1 MFERDKYVI
10 WEAGEVIYRAGDPS
24 NEAFLIMEG
33 SVQIF
38 TSEGLLLNRIGTN
51 EILGET
57 SLLLNVSRTVTAIAA
72 LTGAKATRIPRQ
84 YFQDIATRD
93 RVTGALIRKSQYRL
107 IDSNTQSNMLGTEIE
122 RLSVLLENAIK
133 NGFSDNTAIEELR
146 TTIARL
152 RKQVVFDKHHAY
164 HPSTMEGSRD
174 DGENADNFGFFC
186 LISAACRWCAQLC
199 VVCQPGTAPQA
210 QRQHPLIPHGH
221 GMRLARAVEFDAAGP
236 RKARLIETSTRSIFF
251 SA

>member
-1 MFERDKYVI
+1 MVRLFITPERGIRQTMFERDKYII

-57 SLLLNVSRTVTAIAA
+57 SLLLNFSRTVTAIAA
-72 LTGAKATRIPRQ
+72 STGAKATRIPRQ
-84 YFQDIATRD
+84 YFEDIAARD

-122 RLSVLLENAIK
+122 RLSVLVENAIN
-133 NGFSDNTAIEELR
+133 NGFNDNTAIDELR

-174 DGENADNFGFFC
+174 DGENADNFG
-186 LISAACRWCAQLC
+186 
-199 VVCQPGTAPQA
+199 
-210 QRQHPLIPHGH
+210 
-221 GMRLARAVEFDAAGP
+221 
-236 RKARLIETSTRSIFF
+236 
-251 SA
+251 

>member
-1 MFERDKYVI
+1 MLRLFITPERGIRQTMFERDKYII

-84 YFQDIATRD
+84 YFEDIAARD

-122 RLSVLLENAIK
+122 RLSVLVENAIN
-133 NGFSDNTAIEELR
+133 NGFSDNTAIDELR

-174 DGENADNFGFFC
+174 DGENADNFG
-186 LISAACRWCAQLC
+186 
-199 VVCQPGTAPQA
+199 
-210 QRQHPLIPHGH
+210 
-221 GMRLARAVEFDAAGP
+221 
-236 RKARLIETSTRSIFF
+236 
-251 SA
+251 

>member
-1 MFERDKYVI
+1 MVRLFITPERGIRQTMFERDKYII

-57 SLLLNVSRTVTAIAA
+57 SLLLNVSRTVTAISA

-84 YFQDIATRD
+84 YFEDIAARD

-122 RLSVLLENAIK
+122 RLSVLVENAIN
-133 NGFSDNTAIEELR
+133 NGFSDNTAIDELR

-174 DGENADNFGFFC
+174 DGENADNFG
-186 LISAACRWCAQLC
+186 
-199 VVCQPGTAPQA
+199 
-210 QRQHPLIPHGH
+210 
-221 GMRLARAVEFDAAGP
+221 
-236 RKARLIETSTRSIFF
+236 
-251 SA
+251 

>member
-1 MFERDKYVI
+1 MLKLFITPERGIRQTMFERDKYII

-84 YFQDIATRD
+84 YFEDIAARD

-122 RLSVLLENAIK
+122 RLSVLVENAIN
-133 NGFSDNTAIEELR
+133 NGFSDNTAIDELR

-174 DGENADNFGFFC
+174 DGENADNFG
-186 LISAACRWCAQLC
+186 
-199 VVCQPGTAPQA
+199 
-210 QRQHPLIPHGH
+210 
-221 GMRLARAVEFDAAGP
+221 
-236 RKARLIETSTRSIFF
+236 
-251 SA
+251 

>member
-1 MFERDKYVI
+1 MVRLFITPERGIRQTMFERDKYII

-72 LTGAKATRIPRQ
+72 STGAKATRIPRQ
-84 YFQDIATRD
+84 YFEDIAARD

-107 IDSNTQSNMLGTEIE
+107 IDSNTQSNMLGKEID
-122 RLSVLLENAIK
+122 RLSLLVENAIN
-133 NGFSDNTAIEELR
+133 NGFSDNTAIDELR

-152 RKQVVFDKHHAY
+152 RKQVVFDRHHAY

-174 DGENADNFGFFC
+174 DDENADNFG
-186 LISAACRWCAQLC
+186 
-199 VVCQPGTAPQA
+199 
-210 QRQHPLIPHGH
+210 
-221 GMRLARAVEFDAAGP
+221 
-236 RKARLIETSTRSIFF
+236 
-251 SA
+251 

>member
-1 MFERDKYVI
+1 MTPGFRIRQAMFERDKYII

-72 LTGAKATRIPRQ
+72 STGAKATRIPRQ
-84 YFQDIATRD
+84 YFEDIAARD

-122 RLSVLLENAIK
+122 RLSVLVENAIN
-133 NGFSDNTAIEELR
+133 NGFSDNTAIDELR

-174 DGENADNFGFFC
+174 DGENADNF
-186 LISAACRWCAQLC
+186 S
-199 VVCQPGTAPQA
+199 
-210 QRQHPLIPHGH
+210 
-221 GMRLARAVEFDAAGP
+221 
-236 RKARLIETSTRSIFF
+236 
-251 SA
+251 

>member
-1 MFERDKYVI
+1 MLRLFITPERGIRQTMFERDKYII

-84 YFQDIATRD
+84 YFDEIAARD

-122 RLSVLLENAIK
+122 RLSVLVENAIK
-133 NGFSDNTAIEELR
+133 NGFSDNTAIDELR

-174 DGENADNFGFFC
+174 DGENADNFG
-186 LISAACRWCAQLC
+186 
-199 VVCQPGTAPQA
+199 
-210 QRQHPLIPHGH
+210 
-221 GMRLARAVEFDAAGP
+221 
-236 RKARLIETSTRSIFF
+236 
-251 SA
+251 

>member
-1 MFERDKYVI
+1 MLKLFITPERGIRQTNLERDKYII

-72 LTGAKATRIPRQ
+72 STGAKATRIPRQ
-84 YFQDIATRD
+84 YFEDIAARD

-122 RLSVLLENAIK
+122 RLSVLVENAIN
-133 NGFSDNTAIEELR
+133 NGFSDNADIDELR

-174 DGENADNFGFFC
+174 DGENADNFG
-186 LISAACRWCAQLC
+186 
-199 VVCQPGTAPQA
+199 
-210 QRQHPLIPHGH
+210 
-221 GMRLARAVEFDAAGP
+221 
-236 RKARLIETSTRSIFF
+236 
-251 SA
+251 

>member
-1 MFERDKYVI
+1 MLRLFITPERGIRQTMFERDKYII

-72 LTGAKATRIPRQ
+72 STGAKATRIPRQ
-84 YFQDIATRD
+84 YFEDIAARD

-122 RLSVLLENAIK
+122 RLSVLVENAIN
-133 NGFSDNTAIEELR
+133 NGFSDNTAIDELR

-174 DGENADNFGFFC
+174 DGENADNFG
-186 LISAACRWCAQLC
+186 
-199 VVCQPGTAPQA
+199 
-210 QRQHPLIPHGH
+210 
-221 GMRLARAVEFDAAGP
+221 
-236 RKARLIETSTRSIFF
+236 
-251 SA
+251 

>member
-1 MFERDKYVI
+1 MVRLFITPERGIRQTMFERDKYII

-57 SLLLNVSRTVTAIAA
+57 SLLLNVSRTVTAITAS
-72 LTGAKATRIPRQ
+72 TGAKATRIPRQ
-84 YFQDIATRD
+84 YFEDIAARD

-122 RLSVLLENAIK
+122 RLSVLVENAIN
-133 NGFSDNTAIEELR
+133 NGFSDNADIDELR

-174 DGENADNFGFFC
+174 DGENADNFG
-186 LISAACRWCAQLC
+186 
-199 VVCQPGTAPQA
+199 
-210 QRQHPLIPHGH
+210 
-221 GMRLARAVEFDAAGP
+221 
-236 RKARLIETSTRSIFF
+236 
-251 SA
+251 

>member
-1 MFERDKYVI
+1 MVRLFITPERGIRQTMFERDKYII

-84 YFQDIATRD
+84 YFEDIAAHN
-93 RVTGALIRKSQYRL
+93 RVTGALIHKSQYRL
-107 IDSNTQSNMLGTEIE
+107 INSNPQSNMLGTEI
-122 RLSVLLENAIK
+122 
-133 NGFSDNTAIEELR
+133 
-146 TTIARL
+146 
-152 RKQVVFDKHHAY
+152 
-164 HPSTMEGSRD
+164 
-174 DGENADNFGFFC
+174 
-186 LISAACRWCAQLC
+186 
-199 VVCQPGTAPQA
+199 
-210 QRQHPLIPHGH
+210 
-221 GMRLARAVEFDAAGP
+221 
-236 RKARLIETSTRSIFF
+236 
-251 SA
+251 

>member
-1 MFERDKYVI
+1 MLELFITPERGIRQTMFERDKYII

-57 SLLLNVSRTVTAIAA
+57 SLLLNVSRTVTAITAS
-72 LTGAKATRIPRQ
+72 TGAKATRIPRQ
-84 YFQDIATRD
+84 YFEDIAARD

-122 RLSVLLENAIK
+122 RLSVLVENAIN
-133 NGFSDNTAIEELR
+133 NGFSDNTAIDELR

-174 DGENADNFGFFC
+174 DGENADNFG
-186 LISAACRWCAQLC
+186 
-199 VVCQPGTAPQA
+199 
-210 QRQHPLIPHGH
+210 
-221 GMRLARAVEFDAAGP
+221 
-236 RKARLIETSTRSIFF
+236 
-251 SA
+251 

>member
-1 MFERDKYVI
+1 MFERDKYII

-57 SLLLNVSRTVTAIAA
+57 SLLLNVSRTVTAITAS
-72 LTGAKATRIPRQ
+72 TGAKATRIPRQ
-84 YFQDIATRD
+84 YFEDIAARD

-122 RLSVLLENAIK
+122 RLSVLVENAIN
-133 NGFSDNTAIEELR
+133 NGFSDNTAIDELR

-164 HPSTMEGSRD
+164 HPSTMEGSRN
-174 DGENADNFGFFC
+174 DGENADNFG
-186 LISAACRWCAQLC
+186 
-199 VVCQPGTAPQA
+199 
-210 QRQHPLIPHGH
+210 
-221 GMRLARAVEFDAAGP
+221 
-236 RKARLIETSTRSIFF
+236 
-251 SA
+251 

>member
-1 MFERDKYVI
+1 MVKLFITPERGIRQTMFERDKYII

-72 LTGAKATRIPRQ
+72 STGAKATRIPRQ
-84 YFQDIATRD
+84 YFEDIAARD

-122 RLSVLLENAIK
+122 RLSVLVENAIN
-133 NGFSDNTAIEELR
+133 NGFSDNTAIDELR

-174 DGENADNFGFFC
+174 DGENADNFG
-186 LISAACRWCAQLC
+186 
-199 VVCQPGTAPQA
+199 
-210 QRQHPLIPHGH
+210 
-221 GMRLARAVEFDAAGP
+221 
-236 RKARLIETSTRSIFF
+236 
-251 SA
+251 

>member
-1 MFERDKYVI
+1 MLRLFITPERGIRQTMFERDKYII

-57 SLLLNVSRTVTAIAA
+57 SLLLNVSRTVTAITAS
-72 LTGAKATRIPRQ
+72 TGAKATRIPRQ
-84 YFQDIATRD
+84 YFDEIAARD

-122 RLSVLLENAIK
+122 RLSVLVENAIN
-133 NGFSDNTAIEELR
+133 NGFSDNTAIDELR

-174 DGENADNFGFFC
+174 DGENADNFG
-186 LISAACRWCAQLC
+186 
-199 VVCQPGTAPQA
+199 
-210 QRQHPLIPHGH
+210 
-221 GMRLARAVEFDAAGP
+221 
-236 RKARLIETSTRSIFF
+236 
-251 SA
+251 

>member
-1 MFERDKYVI
+1 MVRLFITPERGIRQTMFERDKYII

-57 SLLLNVSRTVTAIAA
+57 SLLLNVSRTVTAITAS
-72 LTGAKATRIPRQ
+72 TGAKATRIPRQ
-84 YFQDIATRD
+84 YFEDIAARD

-122 RLSVLLENAIK
+122 RLSVLVENAIN
-133 NGFSDNTAIEELR
+133 NGFSDNTAIDELR

-174 DGENADNFGFFC
+174 DGENADNFG
-186 LISAACRWCAQLC
+186 
-199 VVCQPGTAPQA
+199 
-210 QRQHPLIPHGH
+210 
-221 GMRLARAVEFDAAGP
+221 
-236 RKARLIETSTRSIFF
+236 
-251 SA
+251 

>member
-1 MFERDKYVI
+1 MLRLFITPERGVRQTMFERDKYII
-10 WEAGEVIYRAGDPS
+10 WEAGEVIYRAGDTS

-72 LTGAKATRIPRQ
+72 STGAKATRIPRQ
-84 YFQDIATRD
+84 YFEDIAARN

-122 RLSVLLENAIK
+122 RLSVLVENAIN
-133 NGFSDNTAIEELR
+133 NGFSDNTAIDELR

-164 HPSTMEGSRD
+164 HPSTMEGNRD
-174 DGENADNFGFFC
+174 DGENADNFG
-186 LISAACRWCAQLC
+186 
-199 VVCQPGTAPQA
+199 
-210 QRQHPLIPHGH
+210 
-221 GMRLARAVEFDAAGP
+221 
-236 RKARLIETSTRSIFF
+236 
-251 SA
+251 

>member
-1 MFERDKYVI
+1 MLKLFITPERGIRQAMFERDKYII

-72 LTGAKATRIPRQ
+72 STGAKATRIPRQ
-84 YFQDIATRD
+84 YFKDIAARD

-122 RLSVLLENAIK
+122 RLSVLVENAIN
-133 NGFSDNTAIEELR
+133 NGFSDNTAIDELR

-174 DGENADNFGFFC
+174 DGENADNFG
-186 LISAACRWCAQLC
+186 
-199 VVCQPGTAPQA
+199 
-210 QRQHPLIPHGH
+210 
-221 GMRLARAVEFDAAGP
+221 
-236 RKARLIETSTRSIFF
+236 
-251 SA
+251 

>member
-1 MFERDKYVI
+1 MVRLFITPERGIRQTMFERDKYII

-72 LTGAKATRIPRQ
+72 STGAKATRIPRQ
-84 YFQDIATRD
+84 YFEDIAARD
-93 RVTGALIRKSQYRL
+93 RVTCALIRKSQYRL

-122 RLSVLLENAIK
+122 RLSVLVENAIN
-133 NGFSDNTAIEELR
+133 NGFSDNTAIDELR

-174 DGENADNFGFFC
+174 DGENADNFG
-186 LISAACRWCAQLC
+186 
-199 VVCQPGTAPQA
+199 
-210 QRQHPLIPHGH
+210 
-221 GMRLARAVEFDAAGP
+221 
-236 RKARLIETSTRSIFF
+236 
-251 SA
+251 

>member
-1 MFERDKYVI
+1 MLKLFTTPERGIRQTMFERDKYII

-33 SVQIF
+33 TVQIF
-38 TSEGLLLNRIGTN
+38 TSEGLRLNRIGTN

-57 SLLLNVSRTVTAIAA
+57 SLLLNVSRTVTAITAS
-72 LTGAKATRIPRQ
+72 TGAKATRIPRQ
-84 YFQDIATRD
+84 YFDEIAASD
-93 RVTGALIRKSQYRL
+93 RVTGALIRKNQYRL

-122 RLSVLLENAIK
+122 RLSVLVENAIN

-174 DGENADNFGFFC
+174 DGENADNFG
-186 LISAACRWCAQLC
+186 
-199 VVCQPGTAPQA
+199 
-210 QRQHPLIPHGH
+210 
-221 GMRLARAVEFDAAGP
+221 
-236 RKARLIETSTRSIFF
+236 
-251 SA
+251 

>member
-1 MFERDKYVI
+1 MLKLFITPEREIRQTMFERDKYII

-72 LTGAKATRIPRQ
+72 STGAKATRIPRQ
-84 YFQDIATRD
+84 YFEDIAARD

-122 RLSVLLENAIK
+122 RLSVLVENAIN

-174 DGENADNFGFFC
+174 DGENADNFG
-186 LISAACRWCAQLC
+186 
-199 VVCQPGTAPQA
+199 
-210 QRQHPLIPHGH
+210 
-221 GMRLARAVEFDAAGP
+221 
-236 RKARLIETSTRSIFF
+236 
-251 SA
+251 

>member
-1 MFERDKYVI
+1 MLKLFITSERWIRQTMFERDKCII
-10 WEAGEVIYRAGDPS
+10 WKAGEVIYRAGDPS

-33 SVQIF
+33 SVEIF

-57 SLLLNVSRTVTAIAA
+57 SLLLNISRTVTAIAA

-84 YFQDIATRD
+84 YFEDIAARD

-122 RLSVLLENAIK
+122 RLSVLVENAIN
-133 NGFSDNTAIEELR
+133 NGFSDNTAIDELR

-174 DGENADNFGFFC
+174 DGENADNFG
-186 LISAACRWCAQLC
+186 
-199 VVCQPGTAPQA
+199 
-210 QRQHPLIPHGH
+210 
-221 GMRLARAVEFDAAGP
+221 
-236 RKARLIETSTRSIFF
+236 
-251 SA
+251 

>member
-1 MFERDKYVI
+1 MLKLFITPERGIRQTMFERDKYII

-57 SLLLNVSRTVTAIAA
+57 SLLLNVSRTVTAITAS
-72 LTGAKATRIPRQ
+72 TGAKATRIPRQ
-84 YFQDIATRD
+84 YFEDIAARD

-122 RLSVLLENAIK
+122 RLSVLVENAIN
-133 NGFSDNTAIEELR
+133 NGFSDNTAIDELR

-174 DGENADNFGFFC
+174 DGENADNFG
-186 LISAACRWCAQLC
+186 
-199 VVCQPGTAPQA
+199 
-210 QRQHPLIPHGH
+210 
-221 GMRLARAVEFDAAGP
+221 
-236 RKARLIETSTRSIFF
+236 
-251 SA
+251 

>member
-1 MFERDKYVI
+1 MLRLFITPERGIRQTMFERDKYII

-57 SLLLNVSRTVTAIAA
+57 SLLLNVSRTVTAITAS
-72 LTGAKATRIPRQ
+72 TGAKATRIPRQ
-84 YFQDIATRD
+84 YFDEIAARD

-107 IDSNTQSNMLGTEIE
+107 IDSNTQSSMLGTEIE
-122 RLSVLLENAIK
+122 RLSVLVENAIK
-133 NGFSDNTAIEELR
+133 NGFSDNTAIDELR

-174 DGENADNFGFFC
+174 DGENADNFG
-186 LISAACRWCAQLC
+186 
-199 VVCQPGTAPQA
+199 
-210 QRQHPLIPHGH
+210 
-221 GMRLARAVEFDAAGP
+221 
-236 RKARLIETSTRSIFF
+236 
-251 SA
+251 

>member
-1 MFERDKYVI
+1 MLKLFSTPEREIRQTMFERDKYII

-84 YFQDIATRD
+84 YFEDIAARD

-122 RLSVLLENAIK
+122 RLSVLVENAIN
-133 NGFSDNTAIEELR
+133 NGFSDNADIDELR

-152 RKQVVFDKHHAY
+152 RKQVVFDTHHAY
-164 HPSTMEGSRD
+164 HPSTMEGSHD
-174 DGENADNFGFFC
+174 NGENADNFG
-186 LISAACRWCAQLC
+186 
-199 VVCQPGTAPQA
+199 
-210 QRQHPLIPHGH
+210 
-221 GMRLARAVEFDAAGP
+221 
-236 RKARLIETSTRSIFF
+236 
-251 SA
+251 

>member
-1 MFERDKYVI
+1 MLELFITPERGIRQTMFERDKYII

-57 SLLLNVSRTVTAIAA
+57 SLLLNVSRTVTAISA

-84 YFQDIATRD
+84 YFEDIAARD
-93 RVTGALIRKSQYRL
+93 RVMGALIRKSQYRL

-122 RLSVLLENAIK
+122 RLSVLVENAIN

-146 TTIARL
+146 KTIARL

-174 DGENADNFGFFC
+174 DGENADNFG
-186 LISAACRWCAQLC
+186 
-199 VVCQPGTAPQA
+199 
-210 QRQHPLIPHGH
+210 
-221 GMRLARAVEFDAAGP
+221 
-236 RKARLIETSTRSIFF
+236 
-251 SA
+251 

>member
-1 MFERDKYVI
+1 MVRLFITPERGIRQTMFERDKYII

-57 SLLLNVSRTVTAIAA
+57 SLLLNVSRTVTAITAS
-72 LTGAKATRIPRQ
+72 TGAKATRIPRQ
-84 YFQDIATRD
+84 YFEDIAARD

-122 RLSVLLENAIK
+122 RLSVLVEKAIN
-133 NGFSDNTAIEELR
+133 NGFSDNTAIDELR

-174 DGENADNFGFFC
+174 DGENADNFG
-186 LISAACRWCAQLC
+186 
-199 VVCQPGTAPQA
+199 
-210 QRQHPLIPHGH
+210 
-221 GMRLARAVEFDAAGP
+221 
-236 RKARLIETSTRSIFF
+236 
-251 SA
+251 

>member
-1 MFERDKYVI
+1 MLKSFTTPERGIRQTMFERDKYII

-84 YFQDIATRD
+84 YFKDIAARD

-122 RLSVLLENAIK
+122 RLSVLVENAIK
-133 NGFSDNTAIEELR
+133 NGFSDNTAIDELR

-174 DGENADNFGFFC
+174 DGENADNFG
-186 LISAACRWCAQLC
+186 
-199 VVCQPGTAPQA
+199 
-210 QRQHPLIPHGH
+210 
-221 GMRLARAVEFDAAGP
+221 
-236 RKARLIETSTRSIFF
+236 
-251 SA
+251 

>member
-1 MFERDKYVI
+1 MVKSFTTPERGIRQTMFERDKYII

-84 YFQDIATRD
+84 YFEDIAARD

-122 RLSVLLENAIK
+122 RLSVLVENAIN
-133 NGFSDNTAIEELR
+133 NGFSDNTAINGLR

-174 DGENADNFGFFC
+174 DGENADNFG
-186 LISAACRWCAQLC
+186 
-199 VVCQPGTAPQA
+199 
-210 QRQHPLIPHGH
+210 
-221 GMRLARAVEFDAAGP
+221 
-236 RKARLIETSTRSIFF
+236 
-251 SA
+251 